1 MHKYTYEQGFIFPTT
16 EQRNNFCFK
25 LIKYCGIIKT
35 ICKEIPRPAPVH
47 SAKLSFC
54 LRRHENGRCPFFE
67 LSAKMIAGFRSPHLR
82 LLSFRKESNQRFAKE
97 EVSSLETPLRG
108 TSPRELRKAK
118 FSPPVCSVGKQMS
131 GFAPAT
137 SGSRVPSSSVLTTD
151 NMGVQRG
158 ANMTPFAGNPKTRRF
173 LARLSSISS
182 RQEMDPGVQGRE
194 ATLQKRSCRDY
205 PAITFL
211 RGRLPKDGE
220 PLTAASPSFRR
231 PR

>member
-1 MHKYTYEQGFIFPTT
+1 MDSSLRGRPHL
-16 EQRNNFCFK
+16 CF
-25 LIKYCGIIKT
+25 LH
-35 ICKEIPRPAPVH
+35 RPAFLCAVPRMGKAH
-47 SAKLSFC
+47 SPNFSAEKLLPS
-54 LRRHENGRCPFFE
+54 
-67 LSAKMIAGFRSPHLR
+67 
-82 LLSFRKESNQRFAKE
+82 
-97 EVSSLETPLRG
+97 G
-108 TSPRELRKAK
+108 TSQAK